1 LEQTPPQILEAHL
14 QQASSQIWKAK
25 MEDIMPS
32 NRNHIARD
40 LRTPKYRKRVVRSRK
55 TYTRKAKHKV
65 ETPSGVC
72 REWSPDTDETDHQPL
87 VDKEQNI

>member
-1 LEQTPPQILEAHL
+1 
-14 QQASSQIWKAK
+14 
-25 MEDIMPS
+25 MPS

-40 LRTPKYRKRVVRSRK
+40 LRTSKYRKRVVRSRK

-72 REWSPDTDETDHQPL
+72 RAWPTDTDETGYQPL
-87 VDKEQNI
+87 LTEEQDI